1 MGQPANPGLPGEMAV
16 KMISICARAC
26 ACVISSRC
34 IPSFSMLMLRVGYWY
49 QRPHQRLGD
58 HPEKHNQEH
67 FIVKVQGF
75 KTAIEPT
82 GSAVLL
88 CLRRQCTDS
97 ICNLPPDITF
107 YWFRNV
113 ASVHSSVGPSLL
125 LARRSG
131 THWQMNCE
139 LTRVIYLRQPY
150 KLSFSLDTSIYGA
163 LEALRLMRYINL
175 HLT

>member
-1 MGQPANPGLPGEMAV
+1 MCLCDL
-16 KMISICARAC
+16 ISVHSIIFHADVESWILVSETSPEAWRP
-26 ACVISSRC
+26 SR
-34 IPSFSMLMLRVGYWY
+34 
-49 QRPHQRLGD
+49 
-58 HPEKHNQEH
+58 KANQEH

-107 YWFRNV
+107 YWFRDV
-113 ASVHSSVGPSLL
+113 ASVHSSVGPCLL

-163 LEALRLMRYINL
+163 LEALQLMRYINL